1 MQPPNFLSPI
11 SLQPRVIVSL
21 VCDGGL
27 QRSTEDGH
35 NHAGGNFPEEG
46 MLELS
51 FDG

>member
-1 MQPPNFLSPI
+1 MLPPNFMSPI

-21 VCDGGL
+21 VCDGSL
-27 QRSTEDGH
+27 RRRTEDGH
-35 NHAGGNFPEEG
+35 NHAGGNFPEEE